1 MKAKVT
7 TLDNKAIGD
16 IELAEEVFGIKPR
29 RDILHRVVTWQL
41 AKRRGGNHGAKER
54 NAIRGSGAKI
64 WRQKGTGRARH
75 SSNKAPQFRGG
86 GVAHGPRV
94 RAHIHN
100 IVYQSRGLG
109 LG

>member
-64 WRQKGTGRARH
+64 WRQKGTGRAR
-75 SSNKAPQFRGG
+75 SYPQVDQEGPGPWHAFGAVGETCRGQ
-86 GVAHGPRV
+86 ASYP
-94 RAHIHN
+94 
-100 IVYQSRGLG
+100 
-109 LG
+109 